1 MHPSNR
7 SVFTCGFQI
16 YDSRVPKNW
25 GLARLRLSGA
35 PLTTPVGAKSSS
47 DGVFISFASPLD
59 PASVSQE
66 NIVAASWNYKRSK
79 EYGSGRFTLAGS
91 PGIDP
96 AQIGQV
102 LLSKDRKTVFIHLPD
117 LAPVMQLEIN
127 HDFRLQSGQEARG
140 SVYFTIHQPH
150 PAVLAAEGFENAD
163 LSKSIPI
170 VRLPKSEPPTKQR
183 GKEISVSM
191 GCIACHSVDGTT
203 EGKTGPTWK
212 GLFGTD
218 RVFTDGSIE
227 SANEFYIRTSI
238 LEPEKK
244 IVTGYHPGMASY
256 KGILAEDQIESLI
269 LYIRSLRD

>member
-1 MHPSNR
+1 VR
-7 SVFTCGFQI
+7 
-16 YDSRVPKNW
+16 
-25 GLARLRLSGA
+25 
-35 PLTTPVGAKSSS
+35 
-47 DGVFISFASPLD
+47 
-59 PASVSQE
+59 
-66 NIVAASWNYKRSK
+66 
-79 EYGSGRFTLAGS
+79 
-91 PGIDP
+91 
-96 AQIGQV
+96 
-102 LLSKDRKTVFIHLPD
+102 LSKDRKTVFIHLPD
-117 LAPVMQLEIN
+117 LVPVMQLAIN
-127 HDFRLQSGQEARG
+127 HEFRLQTGEEARG

-150 PAVLAAEGFENAD
+150 ATTLASEGFEDVD
-163 LSKSIPI
+163 LAKSIPI
-170 VRLPKSEPPTKQR
+170 IRLPKSEPPTKQR

-256 KGILAEDQIESLI
+256 KGILTEDQIESLI